1 MSRTSSPCDE
11 PPPPLGESP
20 PPAPGGPDTKLR
32 PVTGYSP
39 GTADSPRTAD
49 YPDRWP
55 VPVFSD
61 AQPVPPTH
69 ALLRKRSYNNG
80 NWDLLEEATWEMRD
94 VRQRTLV
101 PPLRDRQGVLQLDSS
116 SVWERR
122 VRLQMALLVESKMEA
137 WLESIGRGAEEER
150 RPSQARTEFMHP
162 ETAADSDT
170 PWDAWGTPYRWS
182 SPTQVDAEP
191 SEMGSGYEAESW
203 SEVGDEA
210 ASLCAD

>member
-1 MSRTSSPCDE
+1 MGSRRRRRRGGLTRNFHPS
-11 PPPPLGESP
+11 LVLLQ
-20 PPAPGGPDTKLR
+20 APSRRDQPTTPIVGHI
-32 PVTGYSP
+32 PVMHSLCL
-39 GTADSPRTAD
+39 
-49 YPDRWP
+49 
-55 VPVFSD
+55 
-61 AQPVPPTH
+61 PTH
-69 ALLRKRSYNNG
+69 ELLRKRSYNNG
-80 NWDLLEEATWEMRD
+80 NWNLLEAETWEMRD

-150 RPSQARTEFMHP
+150 RPSHARTAFMHP

-203 SEVGDEA
+203 SEVGDE
-210 ASLCAD
+210 